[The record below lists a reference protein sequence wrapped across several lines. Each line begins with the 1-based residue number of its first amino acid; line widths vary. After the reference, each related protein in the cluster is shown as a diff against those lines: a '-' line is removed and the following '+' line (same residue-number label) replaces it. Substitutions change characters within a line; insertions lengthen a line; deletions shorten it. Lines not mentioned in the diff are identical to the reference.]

1 MITYSLPSSG
11 IIHEKSKYIQNDYFL
26 MLTPLLDRPRL
37 ETQENRRLHFC
48 RTKEEIS
55 LSSQGVWQV
64 HNGVVQLSTI
74 SSNGDEILLGWVKPG
89 QFFGNWFSSLEIY
102 TATALTDVYLI
113 WYPITEIESSLRLS
127 QQILPQLI
135 SRIRQTELLIS
146 ISCQRKVE
154 DRLFQLLELLKKEL
168 GQPVSEGIKISI
180 RLTHQQ
186 IACAINSTRVTITRL
201 LSKLEQQGY
210 INIDEERHIII
221 KEQKF
226 AKIGYL

>member
-1 MITYSLPSSG
+1 MVNLLITYSLPLSG
-11 IIHEKSKYIQNDYFL
+11 RIYGKCKYIQNDYFL

-48 RTKEEIS
+48 RTKEDIS

-74 SSNGDEILLGWVKPG
+74 SNNGDEILLGWVKPG

-135 SRIRQTELLIS
+135 SRIRQT
-146 ISCQRKVE
+146 KVE

-168 GQPVSEGIKISI
+168 GQPVSDGIQISI

-210 INIDEERHIII
+210 ITIDDERHIII

-226 AKIGYL
+226 AKIEYLSH